1 MKNITTRNLI
11 YCIIMKATEMLNK
24 VKDLLSGEATKS
36 EDIQENPQEEVKLE
50 QQSLVNGTILEAESF
65 ESGKEVFIV
74 TEDEKVALPLGD
86 YELENGRIL
95 KVEEEGIIASI
106 SEASEEVEEEA
117 KEEEVEATEEAPV
130 KKKIVSEIT
139 EEVYAS
145 KEELNELSS
154 KIEEL
159 KTLLESKADI
169 QEKEELAEEP
179 VKIKHSPEAD
189 SKKDLNFFKP
199 KGKFSTIDSVLSNMA
214 KFNK

>member
-1 MKNITTRNLI
+1 
-11 YCIIMKATEMLNK
+11 MKATEMLNK

-86 YELENGRIL
+86 YELEDGRIL
-95 KVEEEGIIASI
+95 KVEEEG
-106 SEASEEVEEEA
+106 
-117 KEEEVEATEEAPV
+117 TEEAPV

-159 KTLLESKADI
+159 KTLLEKKADI

-199 KGKFSTIDSVLSNMA
+199 KGKFTTIDRVLANMA